1 MAKVSE
7 PLNKRFQAHLQKSPA
22 KGGWT
27 YVVMPDSAAFFGT
40 RGLVKVRGTIDGHP
54 FRSSFMALGDG
65 SHKLAV
71 KSDLRKS
78 IGKQEGDTVVIHLQE
93 RFGGPAVTRASSKAG
108 SGSKAGFALPPQM
121 QTYLAKLPPSL
132 GAQVLKL
139 RAAIRSAAPEAA
151 DSFGYGMPAF
161 SLDRKNFIWYGAWK
175 KHLSFYPLSR
185 ATRHALA
192 DEVAGYDTSGKG
204 TIRFRS
210 DEDLPTS
217 LIVRLVR
224 ARIAELRKHA
234 KTPQ

>member
-1 MAKVSE
+1 MGKVPE

-65 SHKLAV
+65 THKLPV

-93 RFGGPAVTRASSKAG
+93 RIGKPAITRASSKAG
-108 SGSKAGFALPPQM
+108 SRSKAEPASAQQM
-121 QTYLAKLPPSL
+121 QTYLAKLPTSQR
-132 GAQVLKL
+132 AQVMKL
-139 RAAIRSAAPEAA
+139 RDAIHSAAPEAVE
-151 DSFGYGMPAF
+151 SFGYGMPAF
-161 SLDRKNFIWYGAWK
+161 ALDGKKFIWFGAWK
-175 KHLSFYPLSR
+175 NHISLYPISE
-185 ATRHALA
+185 ATRRALA
-192 DEVAGYDTSGKG
+192 HEVARYDTSGKG

-210 DEDLPTS
+210 DENLPAS
-217 LIVRLVR
+217 LIAKLVK
-224 ARIAELRKHA
+224 ARIAELRQQA

>member
-1 MAKVSE
+1 MAKLSE
-7 PLNKRFQAHLQKSPA
+7 PLNKSFRAQLQKSPA

-65 SHKLAV
+65 THKLPV

-93 RFGGPAVTRASSKAG
+93 RIGGPVVTRAASKAG
-108 SGSKAGFALPPQM
+108 SGSKAGPASSPQM
-121 QTYLAKLPPSL
+121 QTYLAKLPASL
-132 GAQVLKL
+132 RAQVLKL
-139 RAAIRSAAPEAA
+139 RDAIRSAAPEAVE
-151 DSFGYGMPAF
+151 SFGYGMPAF
-161 SLDRKNFIWYGAWK
+161 ALDGKNFICYGAWK
-175 KHLSFYPLSR
+175 NHLSVYPVSN
-185 ATRHALA
+185 ATRRALA
-192 DEVAGYDTSGKG
+192 DQLAGYDTSGNG

-210 DEDLPTS
+210 DEDLPAS

-224 ARIAELRKHA
+224 ARIAELRKKA
-234 KTPQ
+234 KPQ